1 MIGVKNWKQKDI
13 DEITNMIQKENQS
26 VAMFKVVKQLRYH

>member
-13 DEITNMIQKENQS
+13 DEITNMTQKENQS
-26 VAMFKVVKQLRYH
+26 VAMFKVVKQLR